1 MAHFS
6 KYRGDAAIGI
16 LMHDRRLVETNKSY
30 IDRSRT
36 RDNVAVDD
44 GLYPDDVI
52 RETGAR
58 CLKRANVNK
67 MISLV
72 VTCPPEIT
80 DRTDQIK
87 FFGACINHM
96 RRDLRD
102 RSGTTDGELGAFC
115 HFDETTPH
123 MHYCFVPLV
132 KDDRGLKVSAKEWLT
147 KSYLQH
153 FHTRLERDTSIQIG
167 YNIRLQHEDARQRM
181 QGRSAS
187 IKAYRMRK
195 EMELQELESAISRRK
210 EELRSYG
217 IDPEQY
223 KGNERARHLQVEKS
237 ILGR

>member
-1 MAHFS
+1 MAHFD

-52 RETGAR
+52 KATGAR

-80 DRTDQIK
+80 DRNDQIK

-102 RSGTTDGELGAFC
+102 RSGTADGELGAFC
-115 HFDETTPH
+115 HFDETSPH

-153 FHTRLERDTSIQIG
+153 FHTRLERDVSIQIG

-187 IKAYRMRK
+187 IKAYRIRK

-210 EELRSYG
+210 AELRSYG

-223 KGNERARHLQVEKS
+223 KGDERARTQQVKRF